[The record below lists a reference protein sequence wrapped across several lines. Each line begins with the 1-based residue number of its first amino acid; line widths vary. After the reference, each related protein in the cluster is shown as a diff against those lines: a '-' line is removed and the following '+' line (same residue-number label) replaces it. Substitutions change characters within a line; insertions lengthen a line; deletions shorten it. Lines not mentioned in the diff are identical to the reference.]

1 MVNLRLEWECW
12 SNEACCPPNVACLL
26 LKLKPVFLPTNN
38 SWFFRL
44 LSSSY
49 YLAPKSHFRCYVGV
63 EKEQWRSCSV
73 SFIPVHTQQG
83 SFSNQQYTVTRYP
96 IKKHD
101 IYHQAPPRPG
111 GLHSRD
117 LPEAASQL
125 LPIQYLYHEGPPNA
139 TQINNNIIDCN
150 RDRCWQK
157 DWNFSSC
164 LTIHT

>member
-1 MVNLRLEWECW
+1 MNAGIFEH
-12 SNEACCPPNVACLL
+12 VAHQMSLVYVSEPKPILL
-26 LKLKPVFLPTNN
+26 CQLTTHDFSVFL
-38 SWFFRL
+38 
-44 LSSSY
+44 SSTHC
-49 YLAPKSHFRCYVGV
+49 LAPKHFRCYVGV

-73 SFIPVHTQQG
+73 SFIPVQTQQG
-83 SFSNQQYTVTRYP
+83 SFSNHQYTVTRYP

-101 IYHQAPPRPG
+101 IYQQAPPRPG

-150 RDRCWQK
+150 RDRC
-157 DWNFSSC
+157 
-164 LTIHT
+164 